1 MLNFINIPAPKLLLV
16 RPRRNCCHRIKAN
29 AMRSREFHCTVL
41 EMPAGGRIT
50 TVDDPEVRELPPWAD
65 PMVARLLA
73 KYRLQAALA
82 DSLTFLQQTERRF
95 EGRLPPWGSVP
106 ANSDS

>member
-1 MLNFINIPAPKLLLV
+1 LIFLNNPAPKLLTTPD
-16 RPRRNCCHRIKAN
+16 RPECCHRIKAN
-29 AMRSREFHCTVL
+29 VMRSREFHCTVL
-41 EMPAGGRIT
+41 ELPPGSRIT

-82 DSLTFLQQTERRF
+82 DSLSFLQQTERRF
-95 EGRLPPWGSVP
+95 EDRLPPWGSVP